1 MERTTFEM
9 LGKLRM
15 KTSSVKTWKKFK
27 VKPAMAITKA
37 INATRI
43 MMLRPFTLHKR
54 GFDVLF
60 FHV

>member
-1 MERTTFEM
+1 
-9 LGKLRM
+9 M
-15 KTSSVKTWKKFK
+15 KTGSLKTWKKFK

-43 MMLRPFTLHKR
+43 MMLRPFTQNKR
-54 GFDVLF
+54 RFAVLF